1 MILLVCHGRGDAVPE
16 RVRDTHQRRA
26 TPQRRHTKVY
36 IHILENNTTV
46 LICLFV
52 FSLFY

>member
-26 TPQRRHTKVY
+26 TPQRRYTKVVQEKSTKSHC
-36 IHILENNTTV
+36 IPTP
-46 LICLFV
+46 
-52 FSLFY
+52 